1 VDLSLGF
8 KFFTRKVSTTSTVS
22 PPFPW
27 KIQEWS
33 SSGNGNLKTTNQRAE
48 IAFNRLL
55 KVPFVNPPKDA
66 KNSASSAVKFV
77 NQYSGLGHAALKF
90 CLDWVSLAWVHTFY
104 LRLESYV
111 LGRKC
116 ADITFCEPWIFPEH
130 SQNAAKTYPY
140 LRYFTWHL
148 VQKVGRVC
156 LYLGNSQII
165 QGNWIGSLGEVI

>member
-1 VDLSLGF
+1 MSKLSRCTWEETNLLEVDFFLGF

-77 NQYSGLGHAALKF
+77 NQYSGLGHAVLKF
-90 CLDWVSLAWVHTFY
+90 CLDWVSLAWTHTQRVLEIEK
-104 LRLESYV
+104 LRA
-111 LGRKC
+111 RKEMRRHHFFR
-116 ADITFCEPWIFPEH
+116 ALNIPRTFPKC
-130 SQNAAKTYPY
+130 S
-140 LRYFTWHL
+140 
-148 VQKVGRVC
+148 
-156 LYLGNSQII
+156 
-165 QGNWIGSLGEVI
+165 

>member
-1 VDLSLGF
+1 MSKLSRCTWEETNLLEVDFFLGF

-48 IAFNRLL
+48 IAFNWLL
-55 KVPFVNPPKDA
+55 KVPFVSPPKDA

-77 NQYSGLGHAALKF
+77 NQYSGPTHSG
-90 CLDWVSLAWVHTFY
+90 Y
-104 LRLESYV
+104 LRLKSYV

-116 ADITFCEPWIFPEH
+116 AAALFLSPEY
-130 SQNAAKTYPY
+130 SQNIPKMQLKLIHICDISFDTLSRRLAEFVCIWEI
-140 LRYFTWHL
+140 LRLFRGIELTVW
-148 VQKVGRVC
+148 VK
-156 LYLGNSQII
+156 
-165 QGNWIGSLGEVI
+165 